1 MGTMEEKDRFRI
13 GVISTTHGVSGEVK
27 VRPTT
32 DDLRRFRDLERVIAD
47 TGKGER
53 ELHVLAARYSKDQVI
68 LKFAEFS
75 NANEVEPLRGAELY
89 VTRADAIDLDE
100 GEYFIADLVGMRVVS
115 TEGELLGT
123 LADVI
128 RTGANDVYVVTD
140 PEGKELLFP
149 AIRDC
154 VKNIDT
160 EAGVITVYVMP
171 GL

>member
-1 MGTMEEKDRFRI
+1 MGTSDEKERFRI
-13 GVISTTHGVSGEVK
+13 GVISTTHGVAGEVK

-32 DDLRRFRDLERVIAD
+32 DDIRRFADLEQVIMD

-53 ELHVLAARYSKDQVI
+53 ELHVLNARCAKDQVI

-75 NANEVEPLRGAELY
+75 NANEVEPFRGAELY
-89 VTRADAIDLDE
+89 VTRADAIPLEE
-100 GEYFIADLVGMRVVS
+100 GEHFIADLVGMRVVS
-115 TEGELLGT
+115 TDGEELGT
-123 LADVI
+123 LADVMQ
-128 RTGANDVYVVTD
+128 TGANDVYVIAD

-154 VKNIDT
+154 VKEIDT
-160 EAGVITVYVMP
+160 EAGVITVYRMP